1 MQANEF
7 RFYSEIHRRTSDLHA
22 DLLARRR
29 VYNLTFHQ
37 FNHYRGNIGYRV
49 GIDEDVTEQDT
60 SKTGLRLYSDHPRD
74 PAACA
79 VVYHLLRIVCHQHRT
94 AGLPV
99 RVIAIS
105 INSAA
110 YIAEIIRSGIQ
121 AVDKGQMEAAR
132 SIGMS
137 KRLAMQKIIYPQAVK
152 NILPALG
159 NEVATLIKETSI
171 VSVLGLRDLMF
182 ASDIVRGATFMP
194 FFPLVIVAVIYFI
207 LTTSVSK
214 LVDMLERKMKQSD

>member
-1 MQANEF
+1 M
-7 RFYSEIHRRTSDLHA
+7 
-22 DLLARRR
+22 
-29 VYNLTFHQ
+29 NLDFIQKYTDVLQ
-37 FNHYRGNIGYRV
+37 TYMPIYLQGAGYTISLSISSIIIGV
-49 GIDEDVTEQDT
+49 ILG
-60 SKTGLRLYSDHPRD
+60 TGLALMRMSPNKILQKLAYGYIQIIRGTPLLVQLFIIYYGLYVSN
-74 PAACA
+74 
-79 VVYHLLRIVCHQHRT
+79 IE
-94 AGLPV
+94 LPDFLSG
-99 RVIAIS
+99 VIAIS